1 MGGKVEG
8 VRSLLQFLVA
18 RTFAVRAAKGGTV
31 VSRKVAERG
40 VLQKVEQWQRGES
53 A

>member
-8 VRSLLQFLVA
+8 VRSLLQYLVA
-18 RTFAVRAAKGGTV
+18 RTLA
-31 VSRKVAERG
+31 G